1 MVHIK
6 KIFKKIIGLY
16 ARAREDY
23 FHLIHC
29 LLGPYEPAVFNFNF
43 YIFKVFFS
51 FTHRIKEGS

>member
-6 KIFKKIIGLY
+6 KILKKIIGLY

-29 LLGPYEPAVFNFNF
+29 LLGPY
-43 YIFKVFFS
+43 
-51 FTHRIKEGS
+51 